1 MTMTTLDLAP
11 LNKTTKVL
19 IKLSK
24 TKKMPCLSWS
34 LPALS
39 TCPGSRDKRGNLVP
53 VCQGCYAT
61 TGFYQM
67 KAAKDVR
74 EHNRKDWMRA
84 DWWTDMVDA
93 LEGEEY
99 FRWFDSGDVYS
110 ETLAHRIFL
119 VMQATPNTK
128 HWLPT
133 RSYKVPRIKRW
144 LTKMKRLPNV
154 MVRHSADRIN
164 YFNKKLHGSMVI
176 DKSSL
181 TYLGFEGT
189 RGWGITVYE
198 CPAYIQNGE
207 CRDCRACWDKR
218 IRVIG
223 YPAHGQKMA
232 SVLTK

>member
-1 MTMTTLDLAP
+1 MTMITAP
-11 LNKTTKVL
+11 LKRETRL
-19 IKLSK
+19 LLKLSK
-24 TKKMPCLSWS
+24 TSKMPCLSWS

-39 TCPGSRDKRGNLVP
+39 TCPGSRDKHGNLVP

-61 TGFYQM
+61 TGFYRM
-67 KAAKDVR
+67 KGAVATR

-84 DWWTDMVDA
+84 DWWTDMVAA

-99 FRWFDSGDVYS
+99 FRWFDSGDVYC

-133 RSYKVPRIKRW
+133 RSYKIPRIKRW

-154 MVRHSADRIN
+154 MVRYSADRIN
-164 YFNKKLHGSMVI
+164 QYNARKFGSLVL
-176 DKSSL
+176 DTSLAKGRLLSKS
-181 TYLGFEGT
+181 GG
-189 RGWGITVYE
+189 VHV
-198 CPAYIQNGE
+198 CPAYLRGGK
-207 CRDCRACWDKR
+207 CGDCRWCWEDS
-218 IRVIG
+218 INMIG

-232 SVLTK
+232 SILTK